1 MKKILIVFITLALL
15 AGALSGCALSGDSG
29 AKYKV
34 LCTVFSEYDW
44 VREIASGDEDVEVKL
59 LGDGV
64 DMHNYS
70 PGITD
75 TAAIK
80 KCDMFVYVGGASD
93 NWVSDQLENKIN
105 KNMKVVRLFDALS
118 SRLTEEDEMDE
129 EEHENHDHDE
139 AEYDEHVWLSLKNA
153 VIAADAVRKSL
164 CEMNPEKSDLYNANY
179 AAYKQKLEQLD
190 AQYAEAVEKATVRTL
205 VFADRFP
212 FRYMTDDYNIEYYAA
227 FPGCAS
233 QGEISPRKM
242 LELAAKIDEFSLKSV
257 IILEGSS
264 EDAARSIID
273 KTQAKNQ
280 SVVRMDSM
288 QSVTNDDIRN
298 GKTYVGTMQNNLNAL
313 KTALEVV

>member
-1 MKKILIVFITLALL
+1 MKRILIVFITLALF
-15 AGALSGCALSGDSG
+15 AGALSGCTLNGGSG

-34 LCTVFSEYDW
+34 LCTVFPEYEW

-59 LGDGV
+59 LGEGA
-64 DMHNYS
+64 DMHNYQ

-93 NWVSDQLENKIN
+93 NWVSDCLENKIN

-118 SRLTEEDEMDE
+118 SRLTEEDEMG
-129 EEHENHDHDE
+129 EEHEDHDHDE

-179 AAYKQKLEQLD
+179 EAYKQKLEQLD

-212 FRYMTDDYNIEYYAA
+212 FRYMTDDYNIAYYAA

-280 SVVRMDSM
+280 SVVRLDSM

>member
-15 AGALSGCALSGDSG
+15 AGVLSGCASNGDSG

-34 LCTVFSEYDW
+34 ICTVFSEYEW

-59 LGDGV
+59 LGNGA

-75 TAAIK
+75 IADIK

-93 NWVSDQLENKIN
+93 GWVSDCLENKIN
-105 KNMKVVRLFDALS
+105 KKMKVVRLFDALS

-129 EEHENHDHDE
+129 EHEDHDHE
-139 AEYDEHVWLSLKNA
+139 ETEYDEHVWLSLKNA
-153 VIAADAVRKSL
+153 VIAADAVRQSL
-164 CEMNPEKSDLYNANY
+164 CEMNAEKSDLYNANY

-190 AQYAEAVEKATVRTL
+190 AQYAEAVEKAKVRTL

-212 FRYMTDDYNIEYYAA
+212 FRYMTEDYNINYYAA

-233 QGEISPRKM
+233 QGEISARKM

-264 EDAARSIID
+264 EDAARSIIE

-280 SVVRMDSM
+280 SVVRLDSM

-298 GKTYVGTMQNNLNAL
+298 GKTYLSSMQNNLNAL
-313 KTALEVV
+313 KTALEVA